1 MDVYLG
7 QPPATADPV
16 KDSETGRIKE
26 ILHQILKVRWDKA
39 KDIGARGAVLMRER
53 ADIQELLNLS
63 EQLSGL
69 QPGTL
74 ESLCGKQLAEQITAD
89 RRRLEH
95 CLEKYDQAIRA
106 NTAMYERFQ
115 RKTINL
121 SVIGKIGA
129 GKSKFLQT
137 VSGLGNECIPSLMG
151 ASCTGVTSII
161 ENITDGSTRALI
173 TFKTEQEVMDNLI
186 QEARSL
192 AERIGAL
199 VADGAEPVEI
209 GPLTSLDE
217 AQITL
222 VFDQLQER
230 AQQLYQGGNK
240 VAQNYKTEAKALKEA
255 YTIHRKEWYP
265 LLSGAA
271 GYSASAYDPD
281 LEQLGGGDGNPVYR
295 LDKPERIQEYVS
307 KHNYFRYIAVKRVVV
322 QTGLQD
328 LEGEIR
334 LVDTV
339 GIGDTSADTRSRLED
354 AIRNESDGVII
365 LMKARERVE
374 NDESIAQEDIDFLN
388 ELKGILREHWDKRP
402 GLWMSFLLNNAT
414 GDKKALQP
422 FAEKYLEWM
431 AGAYGA
437 NDDLFGVNGIRLRS
451 VVDVADGP
459 AVRENVRSFLEYI
472 SRNLTQIDDVLEKD
486 TLRLIGAVREEKAR
500 LRRQLRGWT
509 EGIAVS
515 QQDLNYTQI
524 LMEERID
531 RLEYELSQYISRIRS
546 REETAEKSGGSF
558 LRQRLSMVERLMH
571 GEMLP
576 EPPAALSDIIAQA
589 CKTYPADFAQARL
602 AAIRRL
608 PEVVRRIA
616 VMPSQEQKE
625 LEQSY
630 KADVAG
636 ILVHSLGL
644 DLSRLGEH
652 GEPAPDTADPHV
664 FRALAALLLTN
675 VGKSSEIRDAFLSLD
690 QFRLNEMNGVTK
702 VLFIHHA
709 SQHLV
714 ERPYLQKKP
723 EEPSKIQSAKALILE
738 QSGKFHR
745 SAEDDEANTCVTPGN
760 EKRLLQELQ
769 GKLQEFVLAV
779 QDSVGTET
787 YLVSYYDQMLEELYH
802 FMQVLTPEFES
813 RWLLIFH
820 DLKERGLLLEDEQV
834 RKSHE
839 LLKQAALQLE
849 AYFGRAQ
856 DGEPVGTE
864 N

>member
-7 QPPATADPV
+7 RPPATADPV

-322 QTGLQD
+322 QTG
-328 LEGEIR
+328 
-334 LVDTV
+334 
-339 GIGDTSADTRSRLED
+339 
-354 AIRNESDGVII
+354 
-365 LMKARERVE
+365 
-374 NDESIAQEDIDFLN
+374 
-388 ELKGILREHWDKRP
+388 H
-402 GLWMSFLLNNAT
+402 
-414 GDKKALQP
+414 
-422 FAEKYLEWM
+422 
-431 AGAYGA
+431 
-437 NDDLFGVNGIRLRS
+437 
-451 VVDVADGP
+451 
-459 AVRENVRSFLEYI
+459 
-472 SRNLTQIDDVLEKD
+472 
-486 TLRLIGAVREEKAR
+486 
-500 LRRQLRGWT
+500 
-509 EGIAVS
+509 
-515 QQDLNYTQI
+515 
-524 LMEERID
+524 
-531 RLEYELSQYISRIRS
+531 
-546 REETAEKSGGSF
+546 
-558 LRQRLSMVERLMH
+558 
-571 GEMLP
+571 
-576 EPPAALSDIIAQA
+576 
-589 CKTYPADFAQARL
+589 
-602 AAIRRL
+602 
-608 PEVVRRIA
+608 
-616 VMPSQEQKE
+616 
-625 LEQSY
+625 
-630 KADVAG
+630 
-636 ILVHSLGL
+636 
-644 DLSRLGEH
+644 
-652 GEPAPDTADPHV
+652 
-664 FRALAALLLTN
+664 
-675 VGKSSEIRDAFLSLD
+675 
-690 QFRLNEMNGVTK
+690 
-702 VLFIHHA
+702 
-709 SQHLV
+709 
-714 ERPYLQKKP
+714 
-723 EEPSKIQSAKALILE
+723 
-738 QSGKFHR
+738 
-745 SAEDDEANTCVTPGN
+745 
-760 EKRLLQELQ
+760 
-769 GKLQEFVLAV
+769 
-779 QDSVGTET
+779 
-787 YLVSYYDQMLEELYH
+787 
-802 FMQVLTPEFES
+802 
-813 RWLLIFH
+813 
-820 DLKERGLLLEDEQV
+820 
-834 RKSHE
+834 
-839 LLKQAALQLE
+839 
-849 AYFGRAQ
+849 
-856 DGEPVGTE
+856 
-864 N
+864 